1 MGTNASRSG
10 STKRPIQT
18 SSERGMV
25 WYCGGYISYECSNHQ
40 KNIFPHHIMF
50 CFQLGLLNWCVYVL
64 PVWGSFRQDLRA
76 VSVVDI
82 TRGKPQNST
91 RAKLCLTSGSLPSY
105 IVMIEEH
112 MSIDVD
118 QFRADSSPTRWCPIG
133 SFKVE
138 VMSCGYCPFLSSPL
152 ERKVCWRMP
161 PVSCYCMVLIEC
173 CLCGLCGAVPCIYTH
188 THIYIYTYIY
198 ITIIHIW
205 YINIFFQTVTPSRII
220 LVLTRCAI
228 EVLDWPDQ

>member
-138 VMSCGYCPFLSSPL
+138 VMSCGYCPFFIIAAWEKGLLENASSKLLLYGSYRMLP
-152 ERKVCWRMP
+152 VWPVWRSSMH
-161 PVSCYCMVLIEC
+161 LH
-173 CLCGLCGAVPCIYTH
+173 TH
-188 THIYIYTYIY
+188 THAYLYIYIYIYIY
-198 ITIIHIW
+198 IYNHYTYMI
-205 YINIFFQTVTPSRII
+205 
-220 LVLTRCAI
+220 
-228 EVLDWPDQ
+228 